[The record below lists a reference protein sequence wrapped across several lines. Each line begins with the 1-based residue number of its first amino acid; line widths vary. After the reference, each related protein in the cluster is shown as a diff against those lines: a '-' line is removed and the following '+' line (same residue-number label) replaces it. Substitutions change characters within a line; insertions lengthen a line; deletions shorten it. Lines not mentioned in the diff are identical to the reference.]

1 MKFFLT
7 ILFISTI
14 SYTSI
19 QANVVS
25 IDAFFQKAD
34 AFFMKYVKGGL
45 VDYKTLKSKPSDF
58 EELLRLTWNAN
69 LTELP
74 PESRKA
80 FWINA
85 YNITCI
91 HAVVKQ
97 PNMTSPLD
105 VDGFF
110 TIERHKVAG
119 EYLTLSDIENK
130 KMMDEFKDARLHFV
144 LVCAAKGCP
153 KLANKAYLTEN
164 LDAQIETRTI
174 EILDSPEFIRYNLK
188 TDLLEVSEIFNWYT
202 RDFAPMGGT
211 LKYLNKFR
219 TQKIPDSTKVG
230 YYTYDWKL
238 NGQ

>member
-130 KMMDEFKDARLHFV
+130 KMMDEFKYFSVPPIGAKSLVYQLNISETSNKSVFRL
-144 LVCAAKGCP
+144 
-153 KLANKAYLTEN
+153 YLMNSGESR
-164 LDAQIETRTI
+164 ISIVR
-174 EILDSPEFIRYNLK
+174 
-188 TDLLEVSEIFNWYT
+188 VSI
-202 RDFAPMGGT
+202 
-211 LKYLNKFR
+211 
-219 TQKIPDSTKVG
+219 
-230 YYTYDWKL
+230 
-238 NGQ
+238 